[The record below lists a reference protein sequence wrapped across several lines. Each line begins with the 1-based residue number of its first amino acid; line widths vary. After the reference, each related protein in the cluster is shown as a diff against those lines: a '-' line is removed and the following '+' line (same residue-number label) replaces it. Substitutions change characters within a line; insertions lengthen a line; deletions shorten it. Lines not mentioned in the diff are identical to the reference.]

1 MKDGMKG
8 HKNYVHD
15 LQLKEVIT
23 QQSAGLAHSTQ
34 VRTHTG
40 VFPPF
45 FYSAEQPNAL
55 AEEQKAES
63 GTNLSLPCVPGRLS

>member
-1 MKDGMKG
+1 M
-8 HKNYVHD
+8 
-15 LQLKEVIT
+15 

-34 VRTHTG
+34 VKTHTG

-45 FYSAEQPNAL
+45 FYSEEQPNAL

-63 GTNLSLPCVPGRLS
+63 GTNLSLPCAPGRLS